1 MHACICIT
9 KHIYA
14 PLHGCTVCSCILT
27 QHAAWHLMH
36 LGRYVDKGS
45 STRDVVETVIKVQTK
60 DKQWVDFVVF
70 RALLQCLSMHSH
82 HD

>member
-1 MHACICIT
+1 
-9 KHIYA
+9 
-14 PLHGCTVCSCILT
+14 
-27 QHAAWHLMH
+27 MH